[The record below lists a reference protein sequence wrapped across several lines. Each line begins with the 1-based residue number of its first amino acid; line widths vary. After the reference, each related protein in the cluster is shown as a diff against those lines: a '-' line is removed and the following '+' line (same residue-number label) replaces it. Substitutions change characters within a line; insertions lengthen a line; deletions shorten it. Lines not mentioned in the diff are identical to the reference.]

1 MNCEQKVFCKR
12 KRRNIP
18 LRMLLKIANASYTL
32 TNIIYIYYVYYLQ
45 KYPIS
50 QINQSSFLY
59 FFFWFDFSF

>member
-32 TNIIYIYYVYYLQ
+32 TNIIYILCVLFA
-45 KYPIS
+45 KIS
-50 QINQSSFLY
+50 N
-59 FFFWFDFSF
+59 